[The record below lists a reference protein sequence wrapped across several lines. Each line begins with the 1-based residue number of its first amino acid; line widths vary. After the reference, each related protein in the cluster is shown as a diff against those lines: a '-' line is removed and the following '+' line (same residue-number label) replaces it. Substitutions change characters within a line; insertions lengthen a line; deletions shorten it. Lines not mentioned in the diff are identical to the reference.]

1 MTISLQNLSVVIV
14 SFHSEDVIHDCI
26 KSIIDKIEIIVVEN
40 SGNKEFAN
48 KIDDQYKNVKCILT
62 PKNLGMGA
70 GNNLE
75 LKHINTDYVFIL
87 NPDVILKKNTVEE
100 IIIASKKIDNFGLIA
115 PISDN
120 LKYPN
125 YKTGKKSDLHN
136 FIDPFKVE
144 SVDGFAMI
152 LNLKKLRK

>member
-48 KIDDQYKNVKCILT
+48 KIEDQYKNVKCILS

-70 GNNLE
+70 GNN
-75 LKHINTDYVFIL
+75 
-87 NPDVILKKNTVEE
+87 
-100 IIIASKKIDNFGLIA
+100 FG
-115 PISDN
+115 
-120 LKYPN
+120 
-125 YKTGKKSDLHN
+125 
-136 FIDPFKVE
+136 
-144 SVDGFAMI
+144 
-152 LNLKKLRK
+152 